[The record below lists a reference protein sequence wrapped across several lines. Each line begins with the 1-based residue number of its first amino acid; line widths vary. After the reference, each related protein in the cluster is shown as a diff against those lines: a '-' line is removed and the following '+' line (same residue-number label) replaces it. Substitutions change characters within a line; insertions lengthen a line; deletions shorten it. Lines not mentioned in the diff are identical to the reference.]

1 MKFGLFGGG
10 RVGKL
15 DPLGDSYGYRDF
27 IRYIEDA
34 DQMGF
39 ENAFVVEHHFTGQG
53 QLSASL
59 NLLSFLA
66 ARTSRIRLGTAVV
79 VLPWHNPVLLAEQVT
94 TLDVL
99 SEGRVNLGVGRG
111 YRKAEFDQF
120 CIPMAEEAQERYA
133 ECLALMLKAFTS
145 RERFSWHSKYWN
157 FEDIVVEPAPVQL
170 PHPPI
175 WMAAGRA
182 EGIAFVGQ
190 SNYNLLLDHIANIE
204 ETSERVKI
212 YKDAQ
217 AASGIAPDASRVGV
231 ARQLNFVYTPE
242 ERRAAYRK
250 RRESLVNIREL
261 AKKPEGYDPT
271 KFDDDDIAAD
281 NAALIGTPEEIVE
294 RLQCLAEGGVEHV
307 LLTPAN
313 VSRKT
318 LDTFANKVLPHIKQP
333 STQRAASLSA
343 AA

>member
-27 IRYIEDA
+27 IQYIEDA

-53 QLSASL
+53 QLSASF

-66 ARTSRIRLGTAVV
+66 ARTKRIRLGTAVA

-120 CIPMAEEAQERYA
+120 CIPMEEGQERYE
-133 ECLALMLKAFTS
+133 ECLKLMIKSFTS

-182 EGIAFVGQ
+182 EGIAFVGE
-190 SNYNLLLDHIANIE
+190 SNYNLLLDHIANID
-204 ETSERVKI
+204 ETAARVKV
-212 YKDAQ
+212 YLDAQ
-217 AASGIAPDASRVGV
+217 KSRGLQPDASRIGV

-242 ERRAAYRK
+242 ERRAAYK
-250 RRESLVNIREL
+250 RRRDGLVNIREL
-261 AKKPEGYDPT
+261 AKKPEGYDPS
-271 KFDDDDIAAD
+271 KFNDEDIAAD
-281 NAALIGTPEEIVE
+281 TAALIGEPAEIVE
-294 RLQCLAEGGVEHV
+294 RLQRLAEAGVERV

-313 VSRKT
+313 TSRKT
-318 LDTFANKVLPHIKQP
+318 LETFAEKVMPHVKAP
-333 STQRAASLSA
+333 ATARPAVAGA